1 MPVHRPHPKAPDPMT
16 FLAKI
21 KKKYFRKTF
30 DATCRGVL
38 ETPPVDLDER
48 SGVAVLSQTY
58 HPDLIMYL
66 VAAKTFAKHIR
77 PALFVIVDD
86 GLWPEDRALIRRHLR
101 NVEFVERRSVPNP
114 VCPAGGT
121 WERLLSVADF
131 CERYY
136 VVQLDSDTVTLQHP
150 AEVAERIR
158 NKEAFTLPT
167 RMGNAFVPVEEAS
180 AQARQSDSGHVQI
193 EAEIRLG
200 EIPELRGTR
209 YIRGCSGFA
218 GFPRGSIH
226 RADLQR
232 FSALMEQTLG
242 RERWSQWGTEQF
254 ASNYMVANAP
264 QRATLTFEQYPYWKP
279 GTDLA
284 PAALVHFIGD
294 DRFTSGAYARTA
306 MRAVNGFMP

>member
-1 MPVHRPHPKAPDPMT
+1 MT
-16 FLAKI
+16 LLTKI
-21 KKKYFRKTF
+21 KKKFYRKTF
-30 DATCRGVL
+30 DSSCRSVL
-38 ETPPVDLDER
+38 DTAPVELDEG

-58 HPDLIMYL
+58 HPDLFMYL

-77 PALFVIVDD
+77 PALFVVVDD
-86 GLWPEDRALIRRHLR
+86 GLLPEDRALIRQHLR
-101 NVEFVERRSVPNP
+101 NVEFVDRRVVPNK

-136 VVQLDSDTVTLQHP
+136 VIQLDSDTVTLRNP

-158 NKEAFTLPT
+158 NAEAFTLPT

-200 EIPELRGTR
+200 EIPDLRGTR

-218 GFPRGSIH
+218 GFPKGSIR
-226 RADLQR
+226 RADMEK
-232 FSALMEQTLG
+232 FSSLMEQALG

-264 QRATLTFEQYPYWKP
+264 RQATLTFEQYPYWKP

-294 DRFTSGAYARTA
+294 DRFTSGTYARTA
-306 MRAVNGFMP
+306 MRAVSGLQP

>member
-1 MPVHRPHPKAPDPMT
+1 MKFPT
-16 FLAKI
+16 SLARS
-21 KKKYFRKTF
+21 YFRSKF
-30 DATCRGVL
+30 DSSCRAVL
-38 ETPPVDLDER
+38 TSLPVELDER

-66 VAAKTFAKHIR
+66 VAAKSFAKHIR
-77 PALFVIVDD
+77 PALFLIVDD
-86 GLWPEDRALIRRHLR
+86 GLLPDDRALIRQHLR
-101 NVEFVERRSVPNP
+101 NVEFVDRHAVPNK

-136 VVQLDSDTVTLQHP
+136 VIQLDSDTVTLQHP

-158 NKEAFTLPT
+158 NAEAFTLPT

-180 AQARQSDSGHVQI
+180 AQARQSESGHVQI

-200 EIPELRGTR
+200 EIPELRGTH

-218 GFPRGSIH
+218 GFPPGSIR
-226 RADLQR
+226 RADLEK
-232 FSALMEQTLG
+232 FSSLMEQVLG

-264 QRATLTFEQYPYWKP
+264 RRASLTFEQYPYWKP

-306 MRAVNGFMP
+306 MRALSGLQH